1 MSYVNDPLVLV
12 EGKVEFNDVNFS
24 YNKERAILKNI
35 SFTVNPGETAA
46 FVGPTGA
53 GKSTIVQLLFRFFDV
68 QEGSVTVDSQNI
80 RDVTQSSLRGN
91 IGVVPQD
98 TVLFNDTIRD
108 LS

>member
-1 MSYVNDPLVLV
+1 M
-12 EGKVEFNDVNFS
+12 
-24 YNKERAILKNI
+24 
-35 SFTVNPGETAA
+35 NPGETAA

-68 QEGSVTVDSQNI
+68 QEGSVTIDSQNI